1 MSTPTWNKEFEL
13 SGGSYIVLDFQEP
26 FENIIKKHER
36 ITNNPSIMAYVINS
50 ENRITIKIKTGYYL
64 DLLTR
69 KTTKL
74 LVSIKRKITNE
85 RN

>member
-13 SGGSYIVLDFQEP
+13 SDGSYIVLDFQEP

-36 ITNNPSIMAYVINS
+36 ITNNPSIMTYVINA
-50 ENRITIKIKTGYYL
+50 ENGITIKIKTGYYL

-69 KTTKL
+69 KTTK
-74 LVSIKRKITNE
+74 
-85 RN
+85 

>member
-13 SGGSYIVLDFQEP
+13 SDGSYIVLDFQEP

-74 LVSIKRKITNE
+74 LVSIKRKITKE

>member
-13 SGGSYIVLDFQEP
+13 SDGSYIVLDFQEP

-69 KTTKL
+69 KTTK
-74 LVSIKRKITNE
+74 
-85 RN
+85 

>member
-13 SGGSYIVLDFQEP
+13 SGGSYIVLDFQES

-36 ITNNPSIMAYVINS
+36 ITNNPSIMTYVINA
-50 ENRITIKIKTGYYL
+50 ENGITIKIKTGYYL

-69 KTTKL
+69 KTTK
-74 LVSIKRKITNE
+74 
-85 RN
+85 

>member
-13 SGGSYIVLDFQEP
+13 SDGSYIVLDFQEP

-36 ITNNPSIMAYVINS
+36 ITNNPSIMTYVINA
-50 ENRITIKIKTGYYL
+50 ENGITIKIKTGYYL

-74 LVSIKRKITNE
+74 LVSIKRKITKE